1 MGDERKYWRGKPEE
15 IIKKLATSI
24 ANRDLLIK
32 QRVDQSLEL
41 IISGI
46 NSFEF
51 YAHVDSYINN
61 VRGLKNVSLKT
72 AVDGR
77 VIYAAEFKG
86 DLERLRSVLV
96 SSGILEEQLETLSSG
111 SENVEI
117 TEDNSILSLY
127 YRYRIPRTE

>member
-1 MGDERKYWRGKPEE
+1 
-15 IIKKLATSI
+15 
-24 ANRDLLIK
+24 
-32 QRVDQSLEL
+32 
-41 IISGI
+41 
-46 NSFEF
+46 